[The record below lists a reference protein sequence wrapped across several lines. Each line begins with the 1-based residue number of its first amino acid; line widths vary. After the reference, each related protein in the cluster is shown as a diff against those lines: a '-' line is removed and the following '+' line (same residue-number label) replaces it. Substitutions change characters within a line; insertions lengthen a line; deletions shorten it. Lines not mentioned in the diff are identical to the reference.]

1 MVENGKLRC
10 VTVKTLSH
18 KQIERMERI
27 QNEAMR
33 IILGCTRDTACRAM
47 RYLLDFPTI
56 EERIQVCRARAYL
69 RINANTQHPLHSEIR
84 KVKGSRLKRGRSWM
98 GQAEDILQQVCSLED
113 LEPGEEWVQVPTDFC
128 TSFSV
133 CIQLDRKCRQENP
146 AAVEAEVQ
154 ALIFENSLD
163 SDAVIYTDGSVVRH
177 VRSSWAFTARAG
189 GRIVKEDSGAFTE
202 TTSSLT
208 MEVMAVSKAITW
220 LETQTFT
227 RACFLSDSMNMIKRI
242 EEGSIRRE
250 WLLPLK
256 RSRLAKISFIFVPGH
271 AGVQGN
277 ERADKLAGEATV
289 EGGRAMD
296 QADILNALR
305 EVRLLQEPSD
315 DCESTTM
322 ARLREQQIKRGV
334 AKQEHYAGS
343 QRRLIN
349 QHRTGVVSRYTL
361 RDLLRRGSEH
371 LWTEWFDVQRG

>member
-1 MVENGKLRC
+1 MSVFEYAMAIL
-10 VTVKTLSH
+10 TLSC
-18 KQIERMERI
+18 KQMERIERI

-56 EERIQVCRARAYL
+56 RDRLQICRARAYL
-69 RINANTQHPLHSEIR
+69 RVNANTQHPLHSEIK

-98 GQAEDILQQVCSLED
+98 GQAEDILQQVCSLEA
-113 LEPGEEWVQVPTDFC
+113 LEPGEEWVQVPTNFC

-133 CIQLDRKCRQENP
+133 CIQLDRKCRQEIP
-146 AAVEAEVQ
+146 AAVEVEVQ
-154 ALIFENSLD
+154 ALIFENSLEGD
-163 SDAVIYTDGSVVRH
+163 VVIYTDGSVVRR
-177 VRSSWAFTARAG
+177 VKSSWAYTAQAG
-189 GRIVKEDSGAFTE
+189 RRIVKEGSGGFAV

-220 LETQTFT
+220 LESQTFT
-227 RACFLSDSMNMIKRI
+227 GACFLSDSMSMLRKI
-242 EEGSIRRE
+242 EMGWIRRE
-250 WLLPLK
+250 WLLSLE
-256 RSRLAKISFIFVPGH
+256 RSRVAKISFIFVPGH

-277 ERADKLAGEATV
+277 ERADELAGTATV
-289 EGGRAMD
+289 EGGPAMD

-305 EVRLLQEPSD
+305 DARLSQEPSD

-322 ARLREQQIKRGV
+322 VRLREQQVKRGV

-361 RDLLRRGSEH
+361 RDLLRKGSEH
-371 LWTEWFDVQRG
+371 LWTDWFDVQ